1 MGNFFSRII
10 KFEKVSK
17 KVPALK
23 AADALEGLKALVE
36 AQKENH
42 RVTEEQK
49 TIREGIAAQKEIA
62 IEEIRAKKEILLTYF
77 DNIFEER
84 RNNYQKFF
92 EMLDKGIED
101 NNIELLQLAT
111 NAIVNIALDSPLKEL
126 KKFQL
131 DNKLGEEVK
140 KIDNFTI

>member
-1 MGNFFSRII
+1 MAKFFSKIT
-10 KFEKVSK
+10 KFGKIGK
-17 KVPALK
+17 KIPAMK

-49 TIREGIAAQKEIA
+49 TIREGIIAQKEVA
-62 IEEIRAKKEILLTYF
+62 IEEIKAKKEILSMYF

-84 RNNYQKFF
+84 RKNYQKFF
-92 EMLDKGIED
+92 EMIDKGIED

-111 NAIVNIALDSPLKEL
+111 NMIVNIALDSPLKEL

-131 DNKLGEEVK
+131 DNTLGEEVT